1 LALDWTD
8 KLSIG
13 AIIGLTVIT
22 AAMMGNHEL
31 AKKREENPG
40 LLMKDGAA
48 YAAQIETDKKIYAD
62 VASYNKQGRHTE
74 AMSELKNVME
84 KYPNKSLSY
93 VYLARLY
100 LDEGRLADSIHNYR
114 RAVEMEPDYV
124 DKKAPL
130 FIGAEVRKV
139 VREGVEK
146 LQREQALRPKD
157 KEVGEAIKDVY
168 YLQRRLAGGCE

>member
-1 LALDWTD
+1 LDWTD
-8 KLSIG
+8 KLSIV

-22 AAMMGNHEL
+22 AGMMGSHEM
-31 AKKREENPG
+31 AKKGDKNPG
-40 LLMKDGAA
+40 LLMEQGSA
-48 YAAQIETDKKIYAD
+48 YASQIETDKKIYAQ
-62 VASYNKQGRHTE
+62 VASYNEQGLHTE

-100 LDEGRLADSIHNYR
+100 LDDGQLADSIHNYR

-130 FIGAEVRKV
+130 FIGDEVRKV

-146 LQREQALRPKD
+146 LQREQTLRPKD